1 MSTTTTAAA
10 AATATGDRAPAQ
22 GGIFEGLNPTVFN
35 PADPITLF
43 IIQATIVIALTRLL
57 YWPLSKIR
65 EPRVIAEVITG
76 ILLGPSVLG
85 RVPGFTDAIFPKEGM
100 APFRLAANIGL
111 ILYLFLVGM
120 EINLMYLLR
129 NWRTAVGVATLDMAI
144 PFGCG
149 VALAYGLY
157 HQFGDDDELAP
168 ITFPVFALFIGVAI
182 AITAF
187 PVLCRIL
194 TALKLLNTN
203 VGVIVLTSGIIN
215 DVVGWVLLALCV
227 TLVNSG
233 AGVTAVYILLVAV
246 GYGLFLA
253 YAVRPCFMWV
263 LRKTHSLENGP
274 TEAVVALT
282 ILMVFASA
290 FFTSIIGVHSIF
302 GAFMVGLMCPHEG
315 GFAIKLTEKIEDL
328 ISTLFVPLFFALSGI
343 NTNLSLLDSGITWGY
358 VVAVTVTAFFT
369 KLFGGTMGARLNGL
383 VWRESVTIGTLMSC
397 KGLVELI
404 VLNIG
409 LQAKILSTRTFTIF
423 VVMALVTTFLTTP
436 LVSWLYPPSYQRK
449 LELWK
454 QGKIDWDG
462 NPLTSSEGA
471 DGEDAGDKDV
481 ANRVLVYLRTDGLS
495 SLLSTVSLFT
505 AGQPK
510 RQSPEQTTAGN
521 EKGVSQGGLMSN
533 MDATEQ
539 APKPL
544 LRIHG
549 CRLVGLTERNSSVM
563 KVSEIEEFAGHDP
576 IIKAFG
582 TSANNTT
589 RDVVVSGQISVVPEE
604 SFADTLAT
612 EATKLKSDLILVPWS
627 ETGTI
632 SELPSF
638 YSASRGDPL
647 SNGDFS
653 QLMTNIFD
661 HARSVAAVGLFIDS
675 TLLDPTDSENR
686 PTRMLSRQISGL
698 SKSDVQDPTAIR
710 FHSAE
715 SRRKKGIRVLYTG
728 TDDDVYA
735 FRLALQFAQN
745 ENIDV
750 DIVSLPD
757 KDASEDLHFSQIKA
771 TIPDSV
777 VDRVSFS
784 ELSGGDNTSVAAS
797 LLATQPEDKQFTIFI
812 LGRSVTGLAG
822 DSSGSGSVSI
832 RGTLGSVPA
841 SLAKE
846 IKRTATANVSILV
859 VQAKHHAAERTTTAA
874 LNKKPSVVAHADVQN

>member
-1 MSTTTTAAA
+1 MSATTTTAAA
-10 AATATGDRAPAQ
+10 ATTTAAHRAPKQ

-35 PADPITLF
+35 PADPVILF

-57 YWPLSKIR
+57 YWPLSKIK

-76 ILLGPSVLG
+76 ILLGPSVFG

-120 EINLMYLLR
+120 EINLTYLLR

-157 HQFGDDDELAP
+157 HEFGDDPELAP
-168 ITFPVFALFIGVAI
+168 ISFGVFALFIGVAI

-233 AGVTAVYILLVAV
+233 AGVTAVYILLVTV
-246 GYGLFLA
+246 GYSLFLA

-290 FFTSIIGVHSIF
+290 FFTSVIGVHSIF

-462 NPLTSSEGA
+462 NPLNPPDTDESDES
-471 DGEDAGDKDV
+471 DKDV

-505 AGQPK
+505 AGHAK
-510 RQSPEQTTAGN
+510 RPSIERDSPAHS
-521 EKGVSQGGLMSN
+521 EKSAVPEGLMSN
-533 MDATEQ
+533 TGVD

-563 KVSEIEEFAGHDP
+563 KVSEIEEFASHDP

-589 RDVVVSGQISVVPEE
+589 RDVVVSGQISVVPENT
-604 SFADTLAT
+604 FADTLAT

-647 SNGDFS
+647 ANGDFT
-653 QLMTNIFD
+653 QLMANIFD
-661 HARSVAAVGLFIDS
+661 HAKPIAAVGLFIDS
-675 TLLDPTDSENR
+675 TLLDPTDSDVR
-686 PTRMLSRQISGL
+686 PTRALSRQISGI

-715 SRRKKGIRVLYTG
+715 SRRKKCIRVLYTG
-728 TDDDVYA
+728 SEDDVYA

-750 DIVSLPD
+750 DIISLPD
-757 KDASEDLHFSQIKA
+757 KDASEDLHFSHIKS
-771 TIPDSV
+771 TIPDSIA
-777 VDRVSFS
+777 DRVHFT
-784 ELSGGDNTSVAAS
+784 ELSSERDATIASS
-797 LLATQPEDKQFTIFI
+797 LLSSQPEDKQSTIFI
-812 LGRSVTGLAG
+812 LGRSVTALGG
-822 DSSGSGSVSI
+822 DSSGSGSSSI

-841 SLAKE
+841 SLANE
-846 IKRTATANVSILV
+846 IKRTATPNVSLLI
-859 VQAKHHAAERTTTAA
+859 VQAKHVAGERTG
-874 LNKKPSVVAHADVQN
+874 LEKKPSVTSHHAHAPN

>member
-1 MSTTTTAAA
+1 MSATTTTAAA
-10 AATATGDRAPAQ
+10 TATHRAPKQ

-35 PADPITLF
+35 PADPIILF

-57 YWPLSKIR
+57 YWPLNKIK

-76 ILLGPSVLG
+76 ILLGPSVFG
-85 RVPGFTDAIFPKEGM
+85 RIPGFTDAIFPKEGM

-120 EINLMYLLR
+120 EINLTYLLR

-157 HQFGDDDELAP
+157 HEFGDDPELAP
-168 ITFPVFALFIGVAI
+168 ISFGVFALFIGVAI

-233 AGVTAVYILLVAV
+233 AGVTAVYILLVTI
-246 GYGLFLA
+246 GYSLFLA

-290 FFTSIIGVHSIF
+290 FFTSVIGVHSIF

-449 LELWK
+449 LELWR

-462 NPLTSSEGA
+462 NPLSSPET
-471 DGEDAGDKDV
+471 DENDQGDKDV

-505 AGQPK
+505 AGHTRREPI
-510 RQSPEQTTAGN
+510 EQDPPVHG
-521 EKGVSQGGLMSN
+521 EKSVASEGLMSN
-533 MDATEQ
+533 LATASD

-563 KVSEIEEFAGHDP
+563 KVSEIEEFASHDP

-589 RDVVVSGQISVVPEE
+589 RDVVVTGQISVVPENT
-604 SFADTLAT
+604 FADTLAT

-647 SNGDFS
+647 ANGDFT
-653 QLMTNIFD
+653 QLMANIFD
-661 HARSVAAVGLFIDS
+661 HAKPVAAVGLFIDS
-675 TLLDPTDSENR
+675 TLLDPTDTDAR
-686 PTRMLSRQISGL
+686 PTRLLSRQVSGI

-715 SRRKKGIRVLYTG
+715 SRRKKCIRVLYTG
-728 TDDDVYA
+728 TEDDVYA
-735 FRLALQFAQN
+735 FQLAIQFAEN

-750 DIVSLPD
+750 EIISLPD
-757 KDASEDLHFSQIKA
+757 KDSSEDLHFSQIRS
-771 TIPDSV
+771 TIPDSI
-777 VDRVSFS
+777 VDRINFTELPS
-784 ELSGGDNTSVAAS
+784 ERNATIASS
-797 LLATQPEDKQFTIFI
+797 LLSSQPEGKQSTIFI
-812 LGRSVTGLAG
+812 LGRSVTTLGG
-822 DSSGSGSVSI
+822 DSSGSGSSSI

-841 SLAKE
+841 SLANE
-846 IKRTATANVSILV
+846 IKRTATANVSLLI
-859 VQAKHHAAERTTTAA
+859 VQAKHVAGERTG
-874 LNKKPSVVAHADVQN
+874 LNRKPSVASHADAPQ

>member
-1 MSTTTTAAA
+1 MSATTTTAAA
-10 AATATGDRAPAQ
+10 EATGDRAPKQ

-35 PADPITLF
+35 PADPVILF

-57 YWPLSKIR
+57 YWPLSKIK

-76 ILLGPSVLG
+76 ILLGPSVFG

-120 EINLMYLLR
+120 EINLTYLLR

-157 HQFGDDDELAP
+157 HEFGDDPELAP
-168 ITFPVFALFIGVAI
+168 ISFGVFALFIGVAI

-233 AGVTAVYILLVAV
+233 AGVTAVYILLVTV
-246 GYGLFLA
+246 GYSLFLA

-290 FFTSIIGVHSIF
+290 FFTSVIGVHSIF

-462 NPLTSSEGA
+462 NPLNPPDA
-471 DGEDAGDKDV
+471 DESDESDKDV

-505 AGQPK
+505 AGHAK
-510 RQSPEQTTAGN
+510 RPSIEGESPAHG
-521 EKGVSQGGLMSN
+521 EKSAVPEGLMSN
-533 MDATEQ
+533 TSTD

-563 KVSEIEEFAGHDP
+563 KVSEIEEFASHDP

-589 RDVVVSGQISVVPEE
+589 RDVVVSGQISVVPENT
-604 SFADTLAT
+604 FADTLAT

-647 SNGDFS
+647 ANGDFT
-653 QLMTNIFD
+653 QLMANIFD
-661 HARSVAAVGLFIDS
+661 HAKPIAAVGLFIDS
-675 TLLDPTDSENR
+675 TLLDPTDSDVR
-686 PTRMLSRQISGL
+686 PTRALSRQISGI

-715 SRRKKGIRVLYTG
+715 SRRKKCIRVLYTG
-728 TDDDVYA
+728 SEDDVYA

-750 DIVSLPD
+750 EIISLPD
-757 KDASEDLHFSQIKA
+757 KDASEDLHFNQIKS
-771 TIPDSV
+771 TIPDSI
-777 VDRVSFS
+777 VDRINFT
-784 ELSGGDNTSVAAS
+784 ELSSERTATIASS
-797 LLATQPEDKQFTIFI
+797 LLSSQPEDKQSTIFI
-812 LGRSVTGLAG
+812 LGRSVTALGG
-822 DSSGSGSVSI
+822 DSSGSGSSSI

-841 SLAKE
+841 SLANE
-846 IKRTATANVSILV
+846 IKRTATSNVSLLI
-859 VQAKHHAAERTTTAA
+859 VQAKQAAPERTG
-874 LNKKPSVVAHADVQN
+874 LNRKPSTASHAHVPN

>member
-1 MSTTTTAAA
+1 M
-10 AATATGDRAPAQ
+10 
-22 GGIFEGLNPTVFN
+22 
-35 PADPITLF
+35 
-43 IIQATIVIALTRLL
+43 ALQ
-57 YWPLSKIR
+57 
-65 EPRVIAEVITG
+65 G
-76 ILLGPSVLG
+76 ILLGPSVFG
-85 RVPGFTDAIFPKEGM
+85 RIPGFTDAIFPKEGM

-157 HQFGDDDELAP
+157 NQFGDDPELAP

-246 GYGLFLA
+246 GYSLFLA

-436 LVSWLYPPSYQRK
+436 LVTWLYPPSYQRK
-449 LELWK
+449 LELWR

-462 NPLTSSEGA
+462 NAL
-471 DGEDAGDKDV
+471 DATQGDERDEGDKDI

-510 RQSPEQTTAGN
+510 RQSSEQTSAVPSKG
-521 EKGVSQGGLMSN
+521 EKSVAQEGLVN
-533 MDATEQ
+533 PED

-589 RDVVVSGQISVVPEE
+589 RDVVVSGQISVVPEN

-647 SNGDFS
+647 ANGDFA
-653 QLMTNIFD
+653 QLMINIFD

-675 TLLDPTDSENR
+675 TLLDPADSDAR
-686 PTRMLSRQISGL
+686 PTRVLSRQISGL
-698 SKSDVQDPTAIR
+698 SNSEVQDPTAVR

-715 SRRKKGIRVLYTG
+715 SRRKKCIRVLYTG
-728 TDDDVYA
+728 TDDDIHA

-750 DIVSLPD
+750 EIISLPD
-757 KDASEDLHFSQIKA
+757 KDVFEDLHFSRIKS
-771 TIPDSV
+771 TIPDSII
-777 VDRVSFS
+777 DRVNFT
-784 ELSGGDNTSVAAS
+784 ELPSDSGASVASS
-797 LLATQPEDKQFTIFI
+797 LLNSQPQDKQSTIFI
-812 LGRSVTGLAG
+812 LGRSVTVLPD
-822 DSSGSGSVSI
+822 DSSGSGATSI

-846 IKRTATANVSILV
+846 IKRTGTPNVSILV
-859 VQAKHHAAERTTTAA
+859 VQAKYAAGERTT
-874 LNKKPSVVAHADVQN
+874 LNRKPSVTSHANAPH

>member
-10 AATATGDRAPAQ
+10 ATATGARAPKQ
-22 GGIFEGLNPTVFN
+22 GGIFEGMNPTVFN
-35 PADPITLF
+35 PADPIILF

-57 YWPLSKIR
+57 YWPLGKIH

-76 ILLGPSVLG
+76 ILLGPSVCG
-85 RVPGFTDAIFPKEGM
+85 RIPGFTDAIFPKEGM

-129 NWRTAVGVATLDMAI
+129 NWRTAIGVATLDMAI
-144 PFGCG
+144 PFGFG

-157 HQFGDDDELAP
+157 HQFGDDPELAP

-215 DVVGWVLLALCV
+215 DVVGWILLALCV

-246 GYGLFLA
+246 GYSLVLA
-253 YAVRPCFMWV
+253 YAVKPCFMWV

-290 FFTSIIGVHSIF
+290 FFTSVIGVHSIF

-343 NTNLSLLDSGITWGY
+343 NTNLGLLDSGITWGY
-358 VVAVTVTAFFT
+358 VIAVTVTAFFT

-383 VWRESVTIGTLMSC
+383 VWRESVTIGALMSC

-423 VVMALVTTFLTTP
+423 VVMALLTTFATTP
-436 LVSWLYPPSYQRK
+436 LVMWLYPPSYQRK
-449 LELWK
+449 LELWR
-454 QGKIDWDG
+454 QGKIDWNG
-462 NPLTSSEGA
+462 NPIGSQETP
-471 DGEDAGDKDV
+471 DGDHEDKDV
-481 ANRVLVYLRTDGLS
+481 AKRVLVYLRTDGLS

-505 AGQPK
+505 AGHK
-510 RQSPEQTTAGN
+510 RQITEETSVHIDG
-521 EKGVSQGGLMSN
+521 EKSVAREGLVN
-533 MDATEQ
+533 NITDTD

-549 CRLVGLTERNSSVM
+549 CRLVSLTERNSSVM

-582 TSANNTT
+582 TSASNTT
-589 RDVVVSGQISVVPEE
+589 RDVVVSGHISVVPEG
-604 SFADTLAT
+604 SFADTLT
-612 EATKLKSDLILVPWS
+612 GEATKLRSDLILVPWS

-647 SNGDFS
+647 ANGDFA

-661 HARSVAAVGLFIDS
+661 HARQIAAVGLFIDS
-675 TLLDPTDSENR
+675 TLLDPTDNDKSNQR
-686 PTRMLSRQISGL
+686 LSRRVSGL
-698 SKSDVQDPTAIR
+698 SSSEIQEPTAIR

-715 SRRKKGIRVLYTG
+715 SRRKKCIRVLYTG

-745 ENIDV
+745 ERIDV
-750 DIVSLPD
+750 EIISLPD
-757 KDASEDLHFSQIKA
+757 KDASEDLHFDHIKA
-771 TIPDSV
+771 AISDSII
-777 VDRVSFS
+777 DRVTFS
-784 ELSGGDNTSVAAS
+784 ELPSEENTSVASS
-797 LLATQPEDKQFTIFI
+797 LIQSQPTDKHSTIFI
-812 LGRSVTGLAG
+812 LGRSVSTVVAESS
-822 DSSGSGSVSI
+822 SSGSGSVSMSA
-832 RGTLGSVPA
+832 TLGSVPA
-841 SLAKE
+841 SLVKE
-846 IKRTATANVSILV
+846 IKRTGTLDVSLLI
-859 VQAKHHAAERTTTAA
+859 VQARH
-874 LNKKPSVVAHADVQN
+874 SVDTEGTNLGKRQSVASHADVATST

>member
-1 MSTTTTAAA
+1 MSSTGTGTAS
-10 AATATGDRAPAQ
+10 AATSTAVAKAASQ
-22 GGIFEGLNPTVFN
+22 GGIFEGLNPTVYN
-35 PADPITLF
+35 PADPIVLF

-57 YWPLSKIR
+57 YWPLGKIR

-76 ILLGPSVLG
+76 IILGPSVMG
-85 RVPGFTDAIFPKEGM
+85 RIPGFTDAIFPKEGM

-120 EINLMYLLR
+120 EINLVYLLR
-129 NWRTAVGVATLDMAI
+129 NWRTAIGVATLDMAI

-149 VALAYGLY
+149 VALAYGLCNE
-157 HQFGDDDELAP
+157 FGDDPELAP
-168 ITFPVFALFIGVAI
+168 ISFAVFALFIGIAI

-215 DVVGWVLLALCV
+215 DVIGWILLALCV

-233 AGVTAVYILLVAV
+233 AGVTTVWILLTAV
-246 GYGLFLA
+246 GYALFLS
-253 YAVRPCFMWV
+253 YAIRPAFMWV

-274 TEAVVALT
+274 TEGVVALT
-282 ILMVFASA
+282 ILLVFASA

-315 GFAIKLTEKIEDL
+315 GFAIKLTEKIEDI

-343 NTNLSLLDSGITWGY
+343 NTNLSLLDSGIIWGY
-358 VVAVTVTAFFT
+358 VFAVIFTAFFS

-423 VVMALVTTFLTTP
+423 VVMALVTTFATAPLT
-436 LVSWLYPPSYQRK
+436 SWLYPPSYQRK

-454 QGKIDWDG
+454 QGKIDWEGNALVPGDDG
-462 NPLTSSEGA
+462 HHYSNDQKE
-471 DGEDAGDKDV
+471 V
-481 ANRVLVYLRTDGLS
+481 ATRLLVYLRTDGLS
-495 SLLSTVSLFT
+495 SIFSTLSLFT
-505 AGQPK
+505 SGQSSSDSRSPTQALSEKDAAHPALAGPLQSEEQP
-510 RQSPEQTTAGN
+510 QS
-521 EKGVSQGGLMSN
+521 
-533 MDATEQ
+533 
-539 APKPL
+539 L

-549 CRLVGLTERNSSVM
+549 CRLVGLSERNSSVM
-563 KVSEIEEFAGHDP
+563 KVSEIEEYAGHDP

-582 TSANNTT
+582 TSANNTS
-589 RDVVVSGQISVVPEE
+589 RDVIVSGQISVVPED

-612 EATKLKSDLILVPWS
+612 EATKLESDLILVPWS

-647 SNGDFS
+647 ANGDFAL
-653 QLMTNIFD
+653 LMSNIFTQ
-661 HARSVAAVGLFIDS
+661 ARSVAAVGIFVDS
-675 TLLDPTDSENR
+675 TLLDSTDTDGAGPR
-686 PTRMLSRQISGL
+686 QLSRQISGL
-698 SKSDVQDPTAIR
+698 SRSEIQDPSTVK

-715 SRRKKGIRVLYTG
+715 SRKTKMIRVLYTASA
-728 TDDDVYA
+728 DDVFA
-735 FRLALQFAQN
+735 VRLALQFAQN
-745 ENIDV
+745 EHVNVEIISLEGSQHHP
-750 DIVSLPD
+750 DITF
-757 KDASEDLHFSQIKA
+757 AQIK
-771 TIPDSV
+771 TSV
-777 VDRVSFS
+777 PEGISDRVVFTEISGKTIS
-784 ELSGGDNTSVAAS
+784 IAANLLSS
-797 LLATQPEDKQFTIFI
+797 QPQDKRSTTFI
-812 LGRSVTGLAG
+812 LGRSVPNSGNE
-822 DSSGSGSVSI
+822 SSGSSSGNI
-832 RGTLGSVPA
+832 RSTLGPVAS
-841 SLAKE
+841 SLAEE
-846 IKRTATANVSILV
+846 IKKTAGSNMSLLV
-859 VQAKHHAAERTTTAA
+859 VQARHVATDRPSIKRKASVYSNVTA
-874 LNKKPSVVAHADVQN
+874 D

>member
-1 MSTTTTAAA
+1 MSATTTTAAA
-10 AATATGDRAPAQ
+10 TATGARAPKQ

-35 PADPITLF
+35 PADPIILF

-57 YWPLSKIR
+57 YWPLNKIK

-76 ILLGPSVLG
+76 ILLGPSVFG

-120 EINLMYLLR
+120 EINLTYLLR

-157 HQFGDDDELAP
+157 HEFGDDPELAP
-168 ITFPVFALFIGVAI
+168 ISFGVFALFIGVAI

-233 AGVTAVYILLVAV
+233 AGVTAVYILLVTV
-246 GYGLFLA
+246 GYSLFLA

-290 FFTSIIGVHSIF
+290 FFTSVIGVHSIF

-462 NPLTSSEGA
+462 NALNPSDA
-471 DGEDAGDKDV
+471 DETDEGDKDV

-505 AGQPK
+505 AGHAK
-510 RQSPEQTTAGN
+510 RPSAEGDSPIHG
-521 EKGVSQGGLMSN
+521 EKSAVPEGLMSN
-533 MDATEQ
+533 AATGTD

-563 KVSEIEEFAGHDP
+563 KVSEIEEFASHDP

-589 RDVVVSGQISVVPEE
+589 RDVVVSGQISVVPENT
-604 SFADTLAT
+604 FADTLAT

-647 SNGDFS
+647 ANGDFT
-653 QLMTNIFD
+653 QLMANIFD
-661 HARSVAAVGLFIDS
+661 HAKPVAAVGLFIDS
-675 TLLDPTDSENR
+675 TLLDPTDSEIR
-686 PTRMLSRQISGL
+686 PTRLLSRQISGI

-715 SRRKKGIRVLYTG
+715 SRRKKCIRVLYTG
-728 TDDDVYA
+728 SEDDVYA

-750 DIVSLPD
+750 DIISLPD
-757 KDASEDLHFSQIKA
+757 KDASEDLHFNQIKS
-771 TIPDSV
+771 TIPDSI
-777 VDRVSFS
+777 VDRIKFT
-784 ELSGGDNTSVAAS
+784 ELSSERTATIASS
-797 LLATQPEDKQFTIFI
+797 LLSSQPEDKQSTIFI
-812 LGRSVTGLAG
+812 LGRSVTALGG
-822 DSSGSGSVSI
+822 DSSGSGSSSI

-841 SLAKE
+841 SLANE
-846 IKRTATANVSILV
+846 IKRTATSNVSLLI
-859 VQAKHHAAERTTTAA
+859 VQAKQAAPERTGLNRKPSTASNAHAA
-874 LNKKPSVVAHADVQN
+874 N

>member
-1 MSTTTTAAA
+1 MSTTTASGAAP
-10 AATATGDRAPAQ
+10 TGDRAPKQ

-35 PADPITLF
+35 PADPIVLF

-57 YWPLSKIR
+57 YWPLNKIH
-65 EPRVIAEVITG
+65 EPRVIAEVITV
-76 ILLGPSVLG
+76 IFG
-85 RVPGFTDAIFPKEGM
+85 RIPGFTDAIFPKEGM

-129 NWRTAVGVATLDMAI
+129 NWRTAVGVATLGMAI

-157 HQFGDDDELAP
+157 NQFGDDPELAP

-233 AGVTAVYILLVAV
+233 AGVTAVYILLVA
-246 GYGLFLA
+246 
-253 YAVRPCFMWV
+253 
-263 LRKTHSLENGP
+263 LENGP

-436 LVSWLYPPSYQRK
+436 LVTWLYPPSYQRK
-449 LELWK
+449 LELWR
-454 QGKIDWDG
+454 QGKIGWDG
-462 NPLTSSEGA
+462 NAL
-471 DGEDAGDKDV
+471 DAPQGDERDEGDKDI

-510 RQSPEQTTAGN
+510 RQSSEQTSAVSGKG
-521 EKGVSQGGLMSN
+521 EKSVAQEGLIN
-533 MDATEQ
+533 PED

-589 RDVVVSGQISVVPEE
+589 RDVVVSGQISVVPEN

-647 SNGDFS
+647 ANGDFA
-653 QLMTNIFD
+653 QLMINIFD

-675 TLLDPTDSENR
+675 TLLDPADSDTR
-686 PTRMLSRQISGL
+686 PTRVLSRQVSGL
-698 SKSDVQDPTAIR
+698 SNSEVQDPTAVR

-715 SRRKKGIRVLYTG
+715 SRRKKCIRVLYTG
-728 TDDDVYA
+728 TDDDIHA

-750 DIVSLPD
+750 EIISLPD
-757 KDASEDLHFSQIKA
+757 KDVFEDLHFSRIKS
-771 TIPDSV
+771 TIPDSII
-777 VDRVSFS
+777 DRVNFT
-784 ELSGGDNTSVAAS
+784 ELPSDSGASVASS
-797 LLATQPEDKQFTIFI
+797 LLNSQPQDKQSTIFI
-812 LGRSVTGLAG
+812 LGRSITVLPD
-822 DSSGSGSVSI
+822 DSSGSGATSI

-841 SLAKE
+841 SLTKE
-846 IKRTATANVSILV
+846 IKRTGTPNVSILV
-859 VQAKHHAAERTTTAA
+859 VQAKYAAGERTT
-874 LNKKPSVVAHADVQN
+874 LNRKPSVTSHANAPQ

>member
-10 AATATGDRAPAQ
+10 EATGARAPKQ

-35 PADPITLF
+35 PADPVILF

-57 YWPLSKIR
+57 YWPLSKIK

-76 ILLGPSVLG
+76 ILLGPSVFG

-120 EINLMYLLR
+120 EINLTYLLR

-157 HQFGDDDELAP
+157 HEFGDDPELAP
-168 ITFPVFALFIGVAI
+168 ISFGVFALFIGVAI

-194 TALKLLNTN
+194 TALKLAQHQL
-203 VGVIVLTSGIIN
+203 
-215 DVVGWVLLALCV
+215 
-227 TLVNSG
+227 
-233 AGVTAVYILLVAV
+233 YILLVTI
-246 GYGLFLA
+246 GYSLFLA

-290 FFTSIIGVHSIF
+290 FFTSVIGVHSIF

-383 VWRESVTIGTLMSC
+383 
-397 KGLVELI
+397 
-404 VLNIG
+404 
-409 LQAKILSTRTFTIF
+409 AKILSPRTFTIF

-462 NPLTSSEGA
+462 NPLNAPDA
-471 DGEDAGDKDV
+471 DESDESDKDV
-481 ANRVLVYLRTDGLS
+481 ANRVLVYLRTDGLES
-495 SLLSTVSLFT
+495 PAHGEKSAVS
-505 AGQPK
+505 
-510 RQSPEQTTAGN
+510 E
-521 EKGVSQGGLMSN
+521 GLMSGT
-533 MDATEQ
+533 D
-539 APKPL
+539 APKPP

-563 KVSEIEEFAGHDP
+563 KVSAIEEFASHDP

-589 RDVVVSGQISVVPEE
+589 RDVVVSGQISVVPENT
-604 SFADTLAT
+604 FADTLAT

-647 SNGDFS
+647 ANGDFT
-653 QLMTNIFD
+653 QLMANIFD
-661 HARSVAAVGLFIDS
+661 YAKPIAAVGLFIDS
-675 TLLDPTDSENR
+675 TLLDPTDSDIR
-686 PTRMLSRQISGL
+686 PTRVLSRQISGI
-698 SKSDVQDPTAIR
+698 SKSDVQDHTAIR

-715 SRRKKGIRVLYTG
+715 SRRKKCIRVLYTG
-728 TDDDVYA
+728 SEDDVYA

-750 DIVSLPD
+750 EIIYLPD
-757 KDASEDLHFSQIKA
+757 KDASEDLHFNQIKSTIPVSIVDRINFTELSSERTA
-771 TIPDSV
+771 TIAS
-777 VDRVSFS
+777 
-784 ELSGGDNTSVAAS
+784 S
-797 LLATQPEDKQFTIFI
+797 LLSSQPEDKQSTIFI
-812 LGRSVTGLAG
+812 LGRSVTALDG
-822 DSSGSGSVSI
+822 DSSGSGSSNI
-832 RGTLGSVPA
+832 RGTLGSIPS
-841 SLAKE
+841 SLANE
-846 IKRTATANVSILV
+846 IKRTATSNVSLLI
-859 VQAKHHAAERTTTAA
+859 VQAKQTVPGGTG
-874 LNKKPSVVAHADVQN
+874 LNRKPSTASHAHAPN

>member
-1 MSTTTTAAA
+1 MSATTTTAAA
-10 AATATGDRAPAQ
+10 ATATGARAPKQ

-35 PADPITLF
+35 PADPVILF

-57 YWPLSKIR
+57 YWPLSKIK

-76 ILLGPSVLG
+76 ILLGPSVFG

-120 EINLMYLLR
+120 EINLTYLLR

-157 HQFGDDDELAP
+157 HEFGDDPELAP
-168 ITFPVFALFIGVAI
+168 ISFGVFALFIGVAI

-233 AGVTAVYILLVAV
+233 AGVTAVYILLVTV
-246 GYGLFLA
+246 GYSLFLA

-290 FFTSIIGVHSIF
+290 FFTSVIGVHSIF

-462 NPLTSSEGA
+462 NPLNPPDA
-471 DGEDAGDKDV
+471 DESDGSDKDV

-505 AGQPK
+505 AGHAK
-510 RQSPEQTTAGN
+510 RQPVGDSSAHG
-521 EKGVSQGGLMSN
+521 EKSVATEGLMSS
-533 MDATEQ
+533 D

-563 KVSEIEEFAGHDP
+563 KVSEIEEFASHDP

-589 RDVVVSGQISVVPEE
+589 RDVIVSGQISVVPENT
-604 SFADTLAT
+604 FADTLAT

-647 SNGDFS
+647 ANGDFT
-653 QLMTNIFD
+653 QLMANIFD
-661 HARSVAAVGLFIDS
+661 HAKPIAAVGLFIDS
-675 TLLDPTDSENR
+675 TLLDPTDSEAR
-686 PTRMLSRQISGL
+686 PTRVLSRQISGI

-715 SRRKKGIRVLYTG
+715 SRRKKCIRVLYTG
-728 TDDDVYA
+728 SEDDVYA

-750 DIVSLPD
+750 EIISLPD
-757 KDASEDLHFSQIKA
+757 KDASEDLHFSQIKS
-771 TIPDSV
+771 TIPDSI
-777 VDRVSFS
+777 VDRINFT
-784 ELSGGDNTSVAAS
+784 ELSAERTATIASS
-797 LLATQPEDKQFTIFI
+797 LLSSQPEDKQSTIFI
-812 LGRSVTGLAG
+812 LGRSVTTLGG
-822 DSSGSGSVSI
+822 DSSGSASSST

-841 SLAKE
+841 SLVHE
-846 IKRTATANVSILV
+846 IKRTATCNVSLLI
-859 VQAKHHAAERTTTAA
+859 VQAKQAAPERTG
-874 LNKKPSVVAHADVQN
+874 LNRKPSTASHAHAPN